1 MNKKNL
7 IIMNPCSG
15 KRRANKHLADIINLF
30 TGAGYMNTVLMTTK
44 QGDGTVYAN
53 EYAKDYDLVTCIGGD
68 GTFNE
73 VVAGV
78 LENDID
84 VTIGYIPAGS
94 TNDFAA
100 SLGLSSDIMEAAEDI
115 VKGKTVP
122 IDIGRFNDR
131 KFSYVASF
139 GAFTQTSYS
148 TPQNI
153 KNTLGHVAYV
163 LEGVAS
169 IPSIRKEHLKIVTAD
184 GSVYEDDYVF
194 GAITNATS
202 LGGVLNLDPNYV
214 DMSDGK
220 FEMLLV
226 KAPKTP
232 IDVAEIVTMLSMQ
245 SYDSKLITF
254 ISSNK
259 FEIHANENMDWSID
273 GEYQQGCKDILIEN
287 LHNSVKI
294 IINDRPKP
302 KPSEYPN
309 MPYGFY

>member
-15 KRRANKHLADIINLF
+15 KKRANKFLTDIINLF
-30 TGAGYMNTVLMTTK
+30 TAYGYMTTVLMTTK
-44 QGDGTVYAN
+44 QGDGTVYATK
-53 EYAKDYDLVTCIGGD
+53 YAKDYDLVTCIGGD

-73 VVAGV
+73 VVAGL
-78 LENDID
+78 LEENIK
-84 VTIGYIPAGS
+84 VPIGYIPAGS

-100 SLGLSSDIMEAAEDI
+100 SLGISSDIMEAAVDI
-115 VKGKTVP
+115 VKGKRVP
-122 IDIGRFNDR
+122 IDVGSFNER

-153 KNTLGHVAYV
+153 KNALGHVAYV

-169 IPSIRKEHLKIVTAD
+169 IPSIKKEHLKIVTAD
-184 GSVYEDDYVF
+184 GSVYEDDYIF

-202 LGGVLNLDPNYV
+202 LGGVLVLDPHYV

-220 FEMLLV
+220 FELLLI

-232 IDVAEIVTMLSMQ
+232 IDVAEVVTMLSMQ

-259 FEIHANENMDWSID
+259 FEIHASESMDWSID
-273 GEYQQGCKDILIEN
+273 GEYQQGCKDIVIEN
-287 LHNSVKI
+287 IHNVVDV
-294 IINDRPKP
+294 IINQNKP
-302 KPSEYPN
+302 KITD
-309 MPYGFY
+309 MPMTAYGYF